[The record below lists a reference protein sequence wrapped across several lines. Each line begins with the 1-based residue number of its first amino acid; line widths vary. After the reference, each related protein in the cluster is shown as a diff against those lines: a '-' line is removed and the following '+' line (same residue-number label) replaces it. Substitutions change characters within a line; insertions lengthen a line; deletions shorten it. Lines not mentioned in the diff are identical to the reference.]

1 MNETTGPTSCAEG
14 RCDHASAAARCE
26 CMWICGRGPTRLCCQ
41 LRHHADDDLEI
52 EVLRNNRIYGQYRF
66 GERLTALTFAS
77 RLRHTLEGNGWVA
90 A

>member
-1 MNETTGPTSCAEG
+1 MIEETKPTSGAEG
-14 RCDHASAAARCE
+14 RCDDASTRSE

-41 LRHHADDDLEI
+41 LRQRGDADLEI
-52 EVLRNNRIYGQYRF
+52 EVLRNNRVYGKYSF
-66 GERLTALTFAS
+66 GERMTALTFAS